1 MPEIVYSVRI
11 EVDESSKKI
20 VESAIDKGFEKGMK
34 GAAAEIEKTTGK
46 QVTFNKIMEDGNQEI
61 KERNNLLQANVTN
74 VQSANAQARNY
85 DNTLKRL
92 ITDEKTDIATLRQK
106 AQQHRKFIPVLEE
119 SVNEMRAYGAA
130 TDMSE
135 KESIRYNNTLAA
147 AERTLRTM
155 MSTNINLANSLEQ
168 AAGEM
173 GDVTGQAGKFNKT
186 MSGANQTLFGFSDLI
201 QDSSQFMVGGSFN
214 FATGMRA
221 IGNNIGFTAELF
233 GNLNQNVQRYNQGVA
248 DGTIK
253 NGQQVTTF
261 QAIRK
266 SLLGPGGI
274 ILAINGAVT
283 AVTILTNVMGKNKK
297 TVDASKESLSDF
309 AKESASLRDTG
320 GFDFLNVR
328 SIQRQVDVLSNF
340 TSEFG
345 NFEEALKIAGKSSLK
360 LQGTVSSQ
368 GRQTTRLTDKQ
379 KKAQKEFREATK
391 TVEGLRA
398 KFKDLSDE
406 ELIELG
412 RQFNALND
420 QLLVSQRLF
429 QIDDLAVFIDAQ
441 SRATQEALLLV
452 DAGLKTNKFLE
463 DRRDKLRELIKAET
477 DSGLATNES
486 KARYLELNKQLDSV
500 NGALKDLNDNVK
512 LDSKA
517 TDIAVAQK
525 ELDIIN
531 ETNELKKIQL
541 EAELERFKIT
551 QDLAERKKEIDDSEL
566 SDDQKAIARAEEVR
580 LAELEIAKATALEN
594 IAIKEHEASELER
607 IEKQK
612 LEIVKKVQSGIINLS
627 KFFAKENKGI
637 ALALLGVE
645 KSIAIAQVIID
656 AKQRIQEATTAGAS
670 ATASFNF
677 LGASLA
683 FSQVGL
689 IKAKAAATIAA
700 IAATGLKQGG
710 SITGGGGGG
719 GASVGSGVASASQA
733 QRQRG
738 FFETSFTA
746 NNQQFNP
753 DRITPSFDP
762 SRPES
767 VGATIV
773 LQGSLDEEVMAYKVK
788 SGNARIESG
797 TTYLGD

>member
-20 VESAIDKGFEKGMK
+20 VESAIDKGFAKGMK

-233 GNLNQNVQRYNQGVA
+233 GNLNQNVSRYNQAVA

-261 QAIRK
+261 QALRK

-274 ILAINGAVT
+274 ILAINGVVT

-297 TVDASKESLSDF
+297 ATDSAKNSLGDF
-309 AKESASLRDTG
+309 VKESAGLRDFG
-320 GFDFLNVR
+320 GFDFLNIE
-328 SIQRQVDVLSNF
+328 SIQRQIAVAEELKNTVIKNQEEIDKRTERVKPTVEEDKTPVGAFGMPVLVFSP
-340 TSEFG
+340 
-345 NFEEALKIAGKSSLK
+345 
-360 LQGTVSSQ
+360 
-368 GRQTTRLTDKQ
+368 QTTES
-379 KKAQKEFREATK
+379 KKEVEEFK
-391 TVEGLRA
+391 
-398 KFKDLSDE
+398 KDIGGIADVTEE
-406 ELIELG
+406 ELTK
-412 RQFNALND
+412 A
-420 QLLVSQRLF
+420 
-429 QIDDLAVFIDAQ
+429 IDDLNTRLRINQALFDADPLAQFISAE
-441 SRATQEALLLV
+441 SKATQEALLLV
-452 DAGLKTNKFLE
+452 DAGLKTNEFLE
-463 DRRDKLRELIKAET
+463 QRRDKLRELIEAET
-477 DSGLATNES
+477 DGGLATNES

-500 NGALKDLNDNVK
+500 NGALKELNDTVK
-512 LDSKA
+512 LDSMT
-517 TDIAVAQK
+517 TDISVAQK

-531 ETNELKKIQL
+531 ETNEVKKIQL
-541 EAELERFKIT
+541 EADLERFKIT

-566 SDDQKAIARAEEVR
+566 LDDQKKIAKAEETR

-594 IAIKEHEASELER
+594 IAIKENEAAELER

-645 KSIAIAQVIID
+645 KSVAIAQVIID

-677 LGASLA
+677 LGASIA

-710 SITGGGGGG
+710 SITSGGGSGGGGGGGG
-719 GASVGSGVASASQA
+719 GAASASQA
-733 QRQRG
+733 QQQRG

-753 DRITPSFDP
+753 DRISPSFDP
-762 SRPES
+762 SRPQS
-767 VGATIV
+767 IGATIV
-773 LQGSLDEEVMAYKVK
+773 LEGSLDEEVMAYKVK